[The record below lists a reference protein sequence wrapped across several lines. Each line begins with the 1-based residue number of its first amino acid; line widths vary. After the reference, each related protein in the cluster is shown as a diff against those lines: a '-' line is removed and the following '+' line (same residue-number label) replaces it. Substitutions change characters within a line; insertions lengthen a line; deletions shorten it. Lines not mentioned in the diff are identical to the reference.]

1 VVEKVRITRQRI
13 LARASLFAACR
24 WSSKADFGP
33 VVALGNPHDRFPP
46 YGAARGYFDN
56 KDWQQA
62 VTNLARDANSLP
74 SSSEAKRSASAW
86 RQGERS
92 PPARRSRGT

>member
-1 VVEKVRITRQRI
+1 MALGQQSTPLDQVLLEEGTQY
-13 LARASLFAACR
+13 
-24 WSSKADFGP
+24 GP
-33 VVALGNPHDRFPP
+33 VVALGNPRDRFPP

-74 SSSEAKRSASAW
+74 SSSEAKRSASA
-86 RQGERS
+86 
-92 PPARRSRGT
+92 